1 MSTNEEEPEPIA
13 PSNNELTDAQRL
25 IIGSEAHLEENLF
38 NEKGKPDLEKIV
50 EKIKERETFVT
61 FRDNE
66 SIYYFKDGI
75 YVRNGETRI
84 KELVHELLEGKETT
98 QQVNEIIG
106 KIQRSTY
113 IDRSIF
119 TDNNEH
125 KIVVENGILNLE
137 TLELSPHSHGF
148 YSLTKFPV
156 IYDSTKKCDKILKF
170 LSETVKPGDVPTLQE
185 WVGYNLWTTG
195 YPAQKAMILV
205 GEGGNGKSTFIGFI
219 EALIG
224 RENRSSVSLQEL
236 EENRFAS
243 HDLYGKA
250 ANLYPDL
257 PDKDLRSTGKFKM
270 LTGGDPIRAENKH
283 VKAFTFRN
291 YAKLTFSCNKI
302 PRVYDDTTAFF
313 RRFIIIEF
321 PNCFEGSDK
330 EDRDL
335 KEKITSDKDEMSGF
349 LNWALD
355 GLARLRANGW
365 HFSDNKTVE
374 EVKEE
379 YTVMSN
385 PYKAFVD
392 HCVIQDSD
400 LIAPKDK
407 VYEAYKKHC
416 DKHKMGNVS
425 RDSFFKNLKDIF
437 PPDKLITERPEINGK
452 RVYAFRGIGIRDESK
467 WCTPLTE
474 DEIDVFRSQSGGREG
489 RHSGQDGQGILTDVQ
504 GVQGENDKEA
514 GQSAQ
519 NENNKVQGVHS
530 VQGETP
536 LLKIDSPN
544 SPHCLNMLSE
554 PENSQSLDIN
564 PCTQLALED
573 LKAELKTIMANNG
586 NMLSLSIFFDTLK
599 EKLKTR
605 CPGISDS
612 EIREAFKIATGW
624 AEFVFDYN
632 LQIVTLKE
640 AKQ

>member
-1 MSTNEEEPEPIA
+1 MTTKKNEGLQGPHRTTQQEDIES
-13 PSNNELTDAQRL
+13 SNKTV
-25 IIGSEAHLEENLF
+25 SF
-38 NEKGKPDLEKIV
+38 NGNGKPDLGKIA

-125 KIVVENGILNLE
+125 KIVVENGILNLD
-137 TLELSPHSHGF
+137 TLELSPHSPGF

-156 IYDSTKKCDKILKF
+156 IYDPTKKCDKILKF
-170 LSETVKPGDVPTLQE
+170 LSETVKPDDVPTLQE
-185 WVGYNLWTTG
+185 WVGYNLWTGG

-224 RENRSSVSLQEL
+224 RENRSAVSLQEL

-257 PDKDLRSTGKFKM
+257 PDKDLRSTGTFKM
-270 LTGGDPIRAENKH
+270 LTGGDAIRAEDKN
-283 VKAFTFRN
+283 VKAFTFHN
-291 YAKLTFSCNKI
+291 VAKLTFSCNKI

-321 PNCFEGSDK
+321 PYCFEGSSK

-349 LNWALD
+349 LNWALN
-355 GLARLRANGW
+355 GLARLRAKGW

-400 LIAPKDK
+400 SITPKDE

-416 DKHKMGNVS
+416 DKHKLGHVS

-437 PPDKLITERPEINGK
+437 PPDKLITERPEVNGK
-452 RVYAFRGIGIRDESK
+452 RVYAFRGIGIRDESV

-474 DEIDVFRSQSGGREG
+474 EEIDVFRSQSGRQKG
-489 RHSGQDGQGILTDVQ
+489 RHSGQDANENVQ
-504 GVQGENDKEA
+504 GVY
-514 GQSAQ
+514 
-519 NENNKVQGVHS
+519 S
-530 VQGETP
+530 VEGETP
-536 LLKIDSPN
+536 LLKDKNANPANLKCPHGQVWDS
-544 SPHCLNMLSE
+544 
-554 PENSQSLDIN
+554 
-564 PCTQLALED
+564 LERECI
-573 LKAELKTIMANNG
+573 LIESNE
-586 NMLSLSIFFDTLK
+586 K
-599 EKLKTR
+599 E
-605 CPGISDS
+605 S
-612 EIREAFKIATGW
+612 
-624 AEFVFDYN
+624 
-632 LQIVTLKE
+632 
-640 AKQ
+640 